1 MNLPN
6 FIIIGAA
13 KSGTTSLYNYLKQHP
28 SIYLSP
34 TKETNFFATNFVDGH
49 PTFKELD
56 FTLEQA
62 KKLNFPITSLEAYQQ
77 LFDNVSF
84 DETARGEV
92 SPLYLNSFIAAEKIK
107 FHIPNIKLIAI
118 LRNPIDRAYSG
129 YQMQLRQ
136 TDENRSFAS
145 NLNRDEIYI
154 RSGFYYKQ
162 IKRFYDVFDRNQ
174 IKILL
179 FENFKQNPLKS
190 TQEIFDF
197 LEVDNTFVPDLS
209 TRFNQGGVPKNKS
222 VYDFVFNSRLSMIL
236 QTNIKLFI
244 PTEAR
249 RKLATTLYSSLLSK
263 PKALNPETRETLKA
277 IYKEDILKLEK
288 LIHQEVK
295 QWLL

>member
-28 SIYLSP
+28 SIYLSAI
-34 TKETNFFATNFVDGH
+34 KETNFFATNFVDDN
-49 PTFKELD
+49 PTFEELD

-62 KKLNFPITSLEAYQQ
+62 KKLSFPITNLEAYQQ
-77 LFDNVSF
+77 LFAHVSF
-84 DETARGEV
+84 NQTARGEV

-107 FHIPNIKLIAI
+107 FHIPDVKLIAI

-136 TDENRSFAS
+136 TNENRSFAS

-162 IKRFYDVFDRNQ
+162 IKRFYNTFDRNQ

-190 TQEIFDF
+190 IQEIFDF

-209 TRFNQGGVPKNKS
+209 IKFNQGGVPKNKGI
-222 VYDFVFNSRLSMIL
+222 YDFILNSKSSMIL
-236 QTNIKLFI
+236 QTNIKRFI
-244 PTEAR
+244 PTAAR

-295 QWLL
+295 QWLI